1 VQALEEWANRKI
13 RRFLS
18 CFSYGNMPGAG
29 KLNDELKNN
38 KAKPSSEFSPN

>member
-1 VQALEEWANRKI
+1 
-13 RRFLS
+13 
-18 CFSYGNMPGAG
+18 MPGAG